1 MSTKAFE
8 ELLTTGLDL
17 GVKGFHHKGEWA
29 IHEALTVLLSRT
41 GPASVMMD
49 PEVKIEEQD
58 AAMASTHAF
67 FFGSVFLFAR

>member
-1 MSTKAFE
+1 MSAKAFE

-41 GPASVMMD
+41 GPASVMMETFQKMHSG
-49 PEVKIEEQD
+49 PCFLKWKP
-58 AAMASTHAF
+58 
-67 FFGSVFLFAR
+67 SVLLISD